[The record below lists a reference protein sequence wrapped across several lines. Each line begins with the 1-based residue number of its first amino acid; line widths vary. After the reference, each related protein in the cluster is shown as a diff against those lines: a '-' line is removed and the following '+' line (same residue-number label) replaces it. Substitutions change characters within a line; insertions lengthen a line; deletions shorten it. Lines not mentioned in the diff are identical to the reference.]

1 MAVNAWIGS
10 VDISRGQ
17 YTARAV
23 TRQARFRSEEAHCK
37 LNECVKRL
45 VSHTYILAV
54 SALSV
59 KISIKMAFRPAASS
73 VERDG
78 KLDSRH
84 QKIARP
90 VELGS
95 EIRARGSE
103 SPRRVL

>member
-1 MAVNAWIGS
+1 MT
-10 VDISRGQ
+10 RGQ
-17 YTARAV
+17 YAARAV
-23 TRQARFRSEEAHCK
+23 VRQARSKSEEAHCK
-37 LNECVKRL
+37 LNEFVRRL

-54 SALSV
+54 SALSM
-59 KISIKMAFRPAASS
+59 KISIKMAFTHAASS

-90 VELGS
+90 VKLGS
-95 EIRARGSE
+95 EIRARGRK